1 MALHVI
7 KSSSTSHGDEATG
20 GSTCDQVVMVMRLL
34 VALHVIKSSSTSH
47 GDEATGGSTCDQVFK
62 Y

>member
-1 MALHVI
+1 M
-7 KSSSTSHGDEATG
+7 
-20 GSTCDQVVMVMRLL
+20 
-34 VALHVIKSSSTSH
+34 ALHVIKSSSTSH